1 VSDADLPPLTTGPD
15 GPDGPLDHE
24 ARRWR
29 TLRRFLLGG
38 LAIAFAGAVVVG
50 VLGASGRSGL
60 AAFFVGAA
68 LVTGLG
74 AVLTFVAAGRDEL
87 RDRPVRPRRVAVGV
101 ALLLTA
107 PVCLVL
113 AAGAAGAA

>member
-1 VSDADLPPLTTGPD
+1 MPDADLPPLTTGPD

-24 ARRWR
+24 AQHWR
-29 TLRRFLLGG
+29 TLRRFLLVGIG
-38 LAIAFAGAVVVG
+38 VAFAGAVTVG
-50 VLGASGRSGL
+50 GFGGSGRSGL
-60 AAFFVGAA
+60 AAFFVGGA

-74 AVLTFVAAGRDEL
+74 AVLTFVGAVRDEL

-101 ALLLTA
+101 ALLLAA
-107 PVCLVL
+107 PVCLIL